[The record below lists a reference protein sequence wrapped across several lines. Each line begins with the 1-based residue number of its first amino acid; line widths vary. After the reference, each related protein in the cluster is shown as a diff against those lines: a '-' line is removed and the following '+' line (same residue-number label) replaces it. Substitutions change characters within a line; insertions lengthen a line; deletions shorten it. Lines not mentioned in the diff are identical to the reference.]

1 MPITLT
7 KDQQQAFARVQQFV
21 DGPERCLI
29 LKGYAGTGKTFLVGH
44 LARWLA
50 TQHRAAALLAPTGR
64 AARVLTDKT
73 GFPGSTIHRY
83 IYNLSALKEKDAE
96 HARFKFYFGL
106 KSSTSDD
113 LKRVIIVDESSMVAD
128 CVNETEFLRFGSGR
142 LLKDLF
148 EFARM
153 TDPTQESKIIFV
165 GDDAQLPPVGMPLS
179 PALDPKYLLKH
190 HHIHVDT
197 VELTEVVRQAADS
210 PILAAATQVRDNIRA
225 GRFNQLTIAPNPPA
239 IVPTTSDDVAGR
251 WKQQYRPQLPP
262 PFVCITFAN
271 DTALRYNIAT
281 RARIWGGDGKQDI
294 QPGDFV
300 MIIAN
305 NRATGLLNGDLALVK
320 QVHGTKE
327 TRNGRIFIDKKE
339 THIPL
344 HFRHVT
350 LAFEI
355 AGQPPAECTCR
366 ILENALHTHKLD
378 IMPEEQKAL
387 YADFCTRRK
396 DVQPN
401 TEAFTQAIAEDPYF
415 NAVRIKYGYA
425 ATCHKAQGGEW
436 DEAVVVFEHQ
446 RTDRDAQRWVYTAIT
461 RAKKVLYGVNLP
473 HQTPWDGLFKDADG
487 DHMPIQIEPEST
499 YTEPETEQP
508 LPAALELS
516 ETAPDFLSQRHARII
531 HAWQA
536 VGITVTQVIPR
547 IPNYHIQYQIQQ
559 DQQTAWLNLYFKKNG
574 SFSLTPTRG
583 ADAESPLIKAAE
595 QAFVESNTITFSDNP
610 PVLQEF
616 YEQAMRSKAAEAGLR
631 IVNVEHRPYTE
642 RYTFMAAD
650 HTLSV
655 ADYHYDKRGRFTS
668 VNPISGTPRIA

>member
-1 MPITLT
+1 M
-7 KDQQQAFARVQQFV
+7 
-21 DGPERCLI
+21 I

-44 LARWLA
+44 LARWLG

-73 GFPGSTIHRY
+73 GFSGSTIHRY
-83 IYNLSALKEKDAE
+83 IYNLSVLKEKDAK

-106 KSSTSDD
+106 KSSTPDD
-113 LKRVIIVDESSMVAD
+113 LKRVVIVDESSMVSD

-165 GDDAQLPPVGMPLS
+165 GDDAQLPPVGMHLS
-179 PALDPKYLLKH
+179 PALDPKYLLKEH
-190 HHIHVDT
+190 GICGET
-197 VELTEVVRQAADS
+197 IELTEVVRQAADS
-210 PILAAATQVRDNIRA
+210 PILAAATQVRENIRS
-225 GRFNQLTIAPNPPA
+225 GRFNQLTIEPNPPA
-239 IVPTTSDDVAGR
+239 IVPTTSDDVALR

-281 RARIWGGDGKQDI
+281 RARIWCGDGKQDI

-320 QVHGTKE
+320 QVHGKRE
-327 TRNGRIFIDKKE
+327 TRKARIFIDQKE

-387 YADFCTRRK
+387 YADFRTRRK
-396 DVQPN
+396 DLKPN
-401 TEAFTQAIAEDPYF
+401 TEAFTQAIQEDPYF

-461 RAKKVLYGVNLP
+461 RARKVLYGVNLP
-473 HQTPWDGLFKDADG
+473 RRNPWDGLFKDTDG
-487 DHMPIQIEPEST
+487 NTVAIQIEPESL
-499 YTEPETEQP
+499 
-508 LPAALELS
+508 LPDAHKELSVPPALELP
-516 ETAPDFLSQRHARII
+516 ETAPEFLSQRHARAI

-536 VGITVTQVIPR
+536 SGITVAQVVPR
-547 IPNYHIQYQIQQ
+547 IPNHHIQYHLQQ
-559 DQQTAWLNLYFKKNG
+559 EAQTAWLNLYFKNNG
-574 SFSLTPTRG
+574 SFNLTPTRG
-583 ADAESPLIKAAE
+583 TDAESPLIKAAE
-595 QAFVESNTITFSDNP
+595 QAFIESNSVNFPDEP
-610 PVLQEF
+610 PVLREF
-616 YEQAMRSKAAEAGLR
+616 YEKAMCSKAAETGLR

-642 RYTFMAAD
+642 RYTFAD
-650 HTLSV
+650 SNNALSI
-655 ADYHYDKRGRFTS
+655 ADYYYDRRGRFTNVS
-668 VNPISGTPRIA
+668 LISGNPPM